1 MPLKWSKVVSKPSH
15 AHSQSIHHKP
25 SCLRLSSSASSS
37 SSTIV
42 SNATPVNLS
51 YTAFHDTTNTNTNN
65 KQTEAR
71 SIVFLHGLLGNK
83 RNFATLATSLAQI
96 FPSDHIYSVDL
107 RNHGHVHNFDDSTP
121 MTYRAMAHDIHH
133 WGNEVVDLHAQSS
146 SVTLI
151 GHSMGGKVAQ
161 AVALLYPEWVQ
172 GLVVLDMAPVA
183 YCPEEDAHWK
193 AVCDVIHLLHDSTSA
208 SSALPESKRELDRL
222 LRPGIPDPA
231 LRAFCLTNWNERQ
244 RTWNVNLPVIAQHLD
259 VLAGF
264 DLSDDSGNA
273 MNDDD
278 DDDAASTPLQYTGD
292 TLLIHG
298 GQSRFVRH
306 AYLPTIQSY
315 FPNHM
320 LTTIRG
326 AGHWLHAEKP
336 EDCLSLLQQYLE
348 RK

>member
-1 MPLKWSKVVSKPSH
+1 MPLLKILVDRNPSH
-15 AHSQSIHHKP
+15 SHSQSILHKP
-25 SCLRLSSSASSS
+25 SCLRLSSSAN
-37 SSTIV
+37 TIV

-51 YTAFHDTTNTNTNN
+51 YTAFHDTSSPNKNDNTNK

-96 FPSDHIYSVDL
+96 FPNDHIYSVDL
-107 RNHGHVHNFDDSTP
+107 RNHGHVDNFDDSTP

-133 WGNEVVDLHAQSS
+133 WGNEVVDLRAQSS

-183 YCPEEDAHWK
+183 YCPEEDQHWK
-193 AVCDVIHLLHDSTSA
+193 AVCDVIHLLHDATST

-231 LRAFCLTNWNERQ
+231 LRAFCLTNWNERK

-264 DLSDDSGNA
+264 DLSDDN
-273 MNDDD
+273 NDDD
-278 DDDAASTPLQYTGD
+278 DDDDDPAQLQYTGD

-306 AYLPTIQSY
+306 AYLPKIQSY